1 MQHRPAKRGSLG
13 FLVGLC
19 AVAISAGL
27 GIQAASAQ
35 DATATAVTS
44 AKPQSTSTKGMYYV
58 DFRARTAA
66 SYGHAF
72 VWYGRSG
79 QRQIEVAGL
88 HPATESVIPYIVGH
102 VLPVLAETGK
112 SYGDLDEE
120 YLTASYRVYMDEAQG
135 KEVIAYIKHLQATSP
150 VWNAATWNCVAF
162 IQAIAS
168 HMGLR
173 VPGNHLLYP
182 EDWVN
187 RLRELNGGRR
197 YMASQ
202 PMAQAPTPRA
212 PAVAAQEAFR
222 SGAAD
227 GRSRSAHL
235 IYARRQT
242 QRGRIAEAFE
252 ASAFFWEHGRARPG
266 RLAPWN
272 FPSGLKNPPAVHL
285 ALIPAFFHKAV
296 SC

>member
-1 MQHRPAKRGSLG
+1 MHKTRMNTRSVAI
-13 FLVGLC
+13 VAGLY
-19 AVAISAGL
+19 ALAISAGL
-27 GIQAASAQ
+27 QIQPASAQ
-35 DATATAVTS
+35 DSSAAATA
-44 AKPQSTSTKGMYYV
+44 AKPQTASNGVYYV

-88 HPATESVIPYIVGH
+88 HPATESVVPYIIGH

-212 PAVAAQEAFR
+212 PAVAA
-222 SGAAD
+222 
-227 GRSRSAHL
+227 
-235 IYARRQT
+235 ARKPSTPLRQT
-242 QRGRIAEAFE
+242 VEA
-252 ASAFFWEHGRARPG
+252 
-266 RLAPWN
+266 APRT
-272 FPSGLKNPPAVHL
+272 
-285 ALIPAFFHKAV
+285 
-296 SC
+296 

>member
-44 AKPQSTSTKGMYYV
+44 AKPQSTNPKGMYYV

-72 VWYGRSG
+72 VWFGRAG

-120 YLTASYRVYMDEAQG
+120 YLTASYRVYMDEAQA
-135 KEVIAYIKHLQATSP
+135 KEVFAYIKHLQATSP

-182 EDWVN
+182 EEWVN

-202 PMAQAPTPRA
+202 PVAQAPAPTTPRA
-212 PAVAAQEAFR
+212 PAVAAR
-222 SGAAD
+222 KPAA
-227 GRSRSAHL
+227 
-235 IYARRQT
+235 
-242 QRGRIAEAFE
+242 
-252 ASAFFWEHGRARPG
+252 
-266 RLAPWN
+266 
-272 FPSGLKNPPAVHL
+272 PPARQIVE
-285 ALIPAFFHKAV
+285 AAPRT
-296 SC
+296 